1 VTGSTAVVWDDG
13 LTRYD
18 FGFGHPFD
26 PVRLRL
32 TMELAAE
39 LGVTTA
45 PGVTMVTPSPATDA
59 EIETVHDPAY
69 VAMVRHVGHALVPAI
84 PFGLGTEDDPVFE
97 GMHEAASLVVGAT
110 LAAARTVWSGEAT
123 HAVSIG
129 GGHHHAM
136 RASASGF
143 CVYNDLAVAIKWLLA
158 AGAERV
164 AYVDLDVH
172 HGDGVQSAFYDD
184 PRVLTISLH
193 EHPATL
199 FPGTGT
205 PGETGKGAGEGYSVN
220 VALPAG
226 TEDAGWLRALDA
238 VAVPLLRAF
247 KPTVLVSQHGCD
259 SHRLDPLAHLSLTVD
274 GQRQAQVMMHELA
287 HGLCDGRWVSTGG
300 GGYALVQ
307 VVPRTWTHLLGIA
320 AGAPIDP
327 EMATPGRWRELARSM
342 TGETAPLTMTDGAV
356 SHFVSF
362 SAGADP
368 GQPVDRAIL
377 RTRNAVFPAHGL
389 PVLLNFLTAR
399 PGVVRRCQSTSSK
412 AVCLCDVLLFDP
424 FIESLRG
431 RPVRACP

>member
-1 VTGSTAVVWDDG
+1 MA
-13 LTRYD
+13 
-18 FGFGHPFD
+18 
-26 PVRLRL
+26 
-32 TMELAAE
+32 LAAE

-45 PGVTMVTPSPATDA
+45 PGVTMISPSPATDA

-69 VAMVRHVGHALVPAI
+69 VAAVRRAGRALVPAI
-84 PFGLGTEDDPVFE
+84 PFGLGTDDDPVFE

-110 LAAARTVWSGEAT
+110 LAAARSVWSGDAA
-123 HAVSIG
+123 HAVSVA

-172 HGDGVQSAFYDD
+172 HGDGVQAAFYDD

-205 PGETGKGAGEGYSVN
+205 PGEIGTGSGEGYAVN

-238 VAVPLLRAF
+238 VALPLLRAF
-247 KPTVLVSQHGCD
+247 QPTVLVSQHGCD

-287 HGLCDGRWVSTGG
+287 HELCGGRWIATGG

-320 AGAPIDP
+320 AGAPVDP
-327 EMATPGRWRELARSM
+327 ETATPARWRELARTL
-342 TGETAPLTMTDGAV
+342 TGETAPLAMTDGAAA
-356 SHFVSF
+356 HFVPF
-362 SAGADP
+362 AAGADP

-389 PVLLNFLTAR
+389 PLTLNFA
-399 PGVVRRCQSTSSK
+399 VHDQS
-412 AVCLCDVLLFDP
+412 
-424 FIESLRG
+424 
-431 RPVRACP
+431 